1 MKKLLL
7 ILLCLPL
14 LFSSC
19 TNHYKDGKM
28 LFNKGVREKSTDALN
43 NAALELEMISYNQK
57 NYDEAQKLILRI
69 DSVILT
75 WEENERRRLERQADS
90 LRVVEQ
96 EIQERLR
103 LERKNLN
110 LKSEQ
115 AIRDFFDKNGTEH
128 IEGIWEMV
136 RGKDMPAYRFAI
148 IKRDYKYIATVTER
162 LGKFSVGQLK
172 ATFEPSASADVM
184 TVNWR
189 MSDKRN
195 EKALALVE
203 DNTIIKIKS
212 LPGGGGVTSY
222 RVYPKLEDIGKTK
235 TTKTGEW
242 KGNGSGFFIS
252 ESGYI
257 VTNHHVIDGASK
269 IEVVFKYN
277 NKINEFNAKVIQ
289 SDETND
295 LAIIKIDD
303 SEFSHMSAIPY
314 NFKTRSV
321 DVGSEVFAL
330 GYPMALTIMGKEIKF
345 TDGKISSKTGFKG
358 NITTYQTTTPIQPG
372 NSGGPLFDFNGNL
385 IGVNS
390 AILKTDVAENVSYSI
405 KSSYLLNLIDVLPET
420 ISLPSSTQLA
430 SKPLTEQIKTLSDY
444 VVLIKVK

>member
-1 MKKLLL
+1 M
-7 ILLCLPL
+7 

-28 LFNKGVREKSTDALN
+28 LFNKGVREKSTDDLN

-75 WEENERRRLERQADS
+75 WKENERRRLERQADS

-128 IEGIWEMV
+128 IEGIWEYSGV
-136 RGKDMPAYRFAI
+136 IKKGYRLAV
-148 IKRDYKYIATVTER
+148 IKRDNNFHVTILEKN
-162 LGKFSVGQLK
+162 GYFYPGNLK
-172 ATFEPSASADVM
+172 ANFEAAASDDVL
-184 TVNWR
+184 TINWK
-189 MSDKRN
+189 MGDKKTIDKTIGIVKSNSIIEFTIDKRI
-195 EKALALVE
+195 KAVM
-203 DNTIIKIKS
+203 
-212 LPGGGGVTSY
+212 Y

-235 TTKTGEW
+235 TTTKGEW

-269 IEVVFKYN
+269 IEVVFKHK

-372 NSGGPLFDFNGNL
+372 NSGGPLFDFKGNL

-420 ISLPSSTQLA
+420 ISLPSNTQLA
-430 SKPLTEQIKTLSDY
+430 SKPLTEQIKLLSDY